1 MSLGLF
7 QNPLLL
13 LGRQGSR
20 SAFIGPDLGNKS
32 GKAAAL
38 VIIPPVF
45 NRPWSKQPL
54 SAIGQPNRRTGR
66 LFQGYRKRET
76 LAQKILDFSHE
87 GKALQ
92 RERLRRGSFRFR
104 VHDSPCSLQIKLGYY
119 G

>member
-13 LGRQGSR
+13 LGRQRSR
-20 SAFIGPDLGNKS
+20 SAFIGPHLGHQS

-45 NRPWSKQPL
+45 NRPWSKQSL
-54 SAIGQPNRRTGR
+54 SAIGRGNRTTGR

-76 LAQKILDFSHE
+76 LAQKVLDFSHE
-87 GKALQ
+87 SKPFQ
-92 RERLRRGSFRFR
+92 RERLRRGSFSFG
-104 VHDSPCSLQIKLGYY
+104 VH
-119 G
+119 